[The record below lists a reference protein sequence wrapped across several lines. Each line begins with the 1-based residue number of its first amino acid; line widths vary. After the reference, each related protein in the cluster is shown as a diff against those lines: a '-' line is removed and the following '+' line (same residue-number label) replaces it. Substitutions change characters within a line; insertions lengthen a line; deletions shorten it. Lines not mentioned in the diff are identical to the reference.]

1 MNLAGRVTPLVNP
14 EQGRI
19 RPLFVKLGSLGSKQ
33 RRANLIIRKGL
44 MVGPKDCVLVN
55 SARMPSNQDALES
68 RMRRYFI
75 TLTAFVL
82 TAMSL
87 SLSSSSSSQAGTT
100 QDELKGAFRRP
111 ENNGWTFVHLQGT
124 PHQIGFQNGYLLAPE
139 IDDTLK
145 VTILEQTHDSKKD
158 WQFFRNAA
166 QTMMWPHIEQEYREE
181 LQGITDGVNA
191 HGGKVDLWDVV
202 ALNAAEE
209 WSYYVKEYNGEHG
222 IKSAASRAV
231 PEHCSAFVATGS
243 YTKDGKVVIAHNNWT
258 NYLDGERWTIIFD
271 IVPAKGHRML
281 MDGLPG
287 VIHSAD
293 DFVMNTAG
301 IIITETTIGHFYGYD
316 PAGIPEFV
324 RARKAAQYAASI
336 DDFARIMK
344 EGNNGGYAN
353 TWLIADIGKNEIGR
367 LELGLKN
374 VTLERKGDG
383 YFVGS
388 NFPINE
394 NLIRQETDDFD
405 PSDMSESSNARHVR
419 WEQLMAEHKGRI
431 DLAAAQRF
439 LADHYDT
446 FENKEDPDE
455 RTLDGHIDFSPRGD
469 GDWQPPFGMAGAVQ
483 NKATDASLAAEM
495 TLVAAAGHACGVDF
509 KAADHVR
516 AHPEF
521 AWQKNLQRD
530 MNAYAWTTFTVAK

>member
-1 MNLAGRVTPLVNP
+1 
-14 EQGRI
+14 
-19 RPLFVKLGSLGSKQ
+19 
-33 RRANLIIRKGL
+33 
-44 MVGPKDCVLVN
+44 
-55 SARMPSNQDALES
+55 
-68 RMRRYFI
+68 MRRYFI

-293 DFVMNTAG
+293 DFVMNAAG